1 VAEPAAEAAGGIVRG
16 VQAVDPNRAGDLQPL
31 PRQRAMSI
39 FIRIYDAG
47 YRAAQE
53 HPLWAFLG
61 IVAFAYLLLVVIILV
76 LKD

>member
-1 VAEPAAEAAGGIVRG
+1 
-16 VQAVDPNRAGDLQPL
+16 
-31 PRQRAMSI
+31 MSI